1 MDRAGLGC
9 LARELKHLDAVKTRI
24 HWHLNREK
32 RYPFGER
39 SPDPESFE
47 PIGFPP
53 PWPDRPWIYAVM
65 VASANGVVAW
75 QRTGPDDDPVRD
87 VLGGDDTRPE
97 RIADR
102 RHMRH
107 LRCYGDVAIGSQT
120 LRDQPN
126 LVQTPQEPG
135 EPPVPA
141 LYEFRRRHGLPH
153 HPRAVVYTLHG
164 GLDVGLPVFNTPGMD
179 VIVVGPTFAEA
190 TLSVRGARDKG
201 VDFIVEAVREPAG
214 LRRAHERLF
223 AERGVRYL
231 ACEGGETVLRAL
243 HAAGILDEVFVTV
256 TDAVID
262 ETAHERVLRI
272 LDFEAEGATLMAE
285 GRIDP
290 ASGYAFRRWRF
301 NER

>member
-1 MDRAGLGC
+1 M
-9 LARELKHLDAVKTRI
+9 KI
-24 HWHLNREK
+24 HWHVDHEK
-32 RYPFGER
+32 RYPFGET
-39 SPDPESFE
+39 SPDPSWFE

-53 PWPDRPWIYAVM
+53 PWPDRPWIFGVM

-75 QRTGPDDDPVRD
+75 KRSGPDDDPVRA

-120 LRDQPN
+120 LRDQPD

-135 EPPVPA
+135 EAPVPR
-141 LYEFRRRHGLPH
+141 LYAFRLRHGLPH
-153 HPRAVVYTLHG
+153 HPRTIVYTLRG
-164 GLDVGLPVFNTPGMD
+164 GLDIGLPVFNTPGME
-179 VIVVGPTFAEA
+179 VIVLGPSVAEA
-190 TLSVRGARDKG
+190 SLSVRGARARG
-201 VDFIVEAVREPAG
+201 VDFIVEPARDPTG
-214 LRRAHERLF
+214 LRRAHERAF

-243 HAAGILDEVFVTV
+243 HGAGILDEVFVTV

-262 ETAHERVLRI
+262 ESAHEGVLKI
-272 LDFEAEGATLMAE
+272 FDFEAEGAVLVGE
-285 GRIDP
+285 GKTAPD
-290 ASGYAFRRWRF
+290 SGWVFRRWRF

>member
-1 MDRAGLGC
+1 M
-9 LARELKHLDAVKTRI
+9 VPMI
-24 HWHLNREK
+24 HWHHNLET

-39 SPDPESFE
+39 SPKPEWFE

-53 PWPDRPWIYAVM
+53 PPPERPWIYGVM

-75 QRTGPDDDPVRD
+75 KRSAPDDDPVRA
-87 VLGGDDTRPE
+87 VLGSDDMRPE

-107 LRCYGDVAIGSQT
+107 LRCFGDVAIGAQT
-120 LRDQPN
+120 LRDQPQ

-135 EPPVPA
+135 EPPVPE
-141 LYEFRRRHGLPH
+141 LYRFRIARGLPYQ
-153 HPRAVVYTLHG
+153 PRSVIYSLYG
-164 GLDVGLPVFNTPGMD
+164 RLDPEHPVFNTPGMD
-179 VIVVGPTFAEA
+179 VIVVGTPIAQA
-190 TLSVRGARDKG
+190 TLTARGADAKG
-201 VDFIVEAVREPAG
+201 VEYIAESVLEPDG

-243 HAAGILDEVFVTV
+243 HAAGLLDEVFLTV
-256 TDAVID
+256 TDATVD
-262 ETAHERVLRI
+262 ESAHEGVLKT
-272 LDFEAEGATLMAE
+272 LDFEAEGAELIAE
-285 GRIDP
+285 GKT
-290 ASGYAFRRWRF
+290 SETSNWVFRRWRF